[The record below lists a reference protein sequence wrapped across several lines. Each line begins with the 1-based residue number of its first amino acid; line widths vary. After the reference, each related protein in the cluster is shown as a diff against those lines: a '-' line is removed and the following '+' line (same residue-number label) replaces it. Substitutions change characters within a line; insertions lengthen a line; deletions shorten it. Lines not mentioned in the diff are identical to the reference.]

1 MKRLVLVGSGH
12 AHLSVLRVLACE
24 KPTGIEVVLI
34 SPSSYQ
40 NYSGML
46 PGWIAG
52 HYNKLQCQ
60 IDLKPLVQAAHV
72 RLVVNS
78 ITGMNANLRCVYLA
92 ESKRIEYDLLSLN
105 VGSETDLSWLEIPQE
120 NLFPIRPL
128 DSFIEA
134 WPQILSFK
142 QTKSDYRLVVVG
154 GGGAGVEL
162 ALAAQYAFTR
172 SDANGHVD
180 LVVSES
186 GFLFGF
192 ANGAQRRIHKIL
204 VEAGVSVHY
213 LRAAG
218 TKNGL
223 MLSNGV
229 SLIADCVIA
238 ATGAKAPIWLKHSKL
253 MLDEN
258 EYIAVDEYHRSLSHP
273 NVFAVGDVCSRQDLV
288 MSRSGVHSVQVG
300 PVLGA
305 NLLAALK
312 NGQMT
317 IYKPRRYSLH
327 LLACGPRFAVA
338 SWGNW
343 SIQGEWVWRWK
354 DWIDQRFVKQFSGR
368 I

>member
-34 SPSSYQ
+34 SPSAYQ

-128 DSFIEA
+128 DNFIEA

-186 GFLFGF
+186 GLLFGF

-218 TKNGL
+218 TKKRVDVIEWCCVDCRLHNCRHWCQSAYLAKTLQTHARRKRIHCCRRISPKPITSKCICSRRRLFSTRFGNVTL
-223 MLSNGV
+223 RRSFSSRRTRAWCELASSIKKWTNDHLQTT
-229 SLIADCVIA
+229 SLF
-238 ATGAKAPIWLKHSKL
+238 T
-253 MLDEN
+253 
-258 EYIAVDEYHRSLSHP
+258 
-273 NVFAVGDVCSRQDLV
+273 VFAGLWTSFCSSL
-288 MSRSGVHSVQVG
+288 
-300 PVLGA
+300 LGK
-305 NLLAALK
+305 LEH
-312 NGQMT
+312 T
-317 IYKPRRYSLH
+317 R
-327 LLACGPRFAVA
+327 
-338 SWGNW
+338 
-343 SIQGEWVWRWK
+343 
-354 DWIDQRFVKQFSGR
+354 
-368 I
+368 